1 MRKLWFSLFV
11 AICGLVLAACHS
23 KSEMQLDETGVVPLF
38 SYNINA
44 DSIVFEALASGCSH
58 NQDFVIRVDS
68 ETKRIVNISIIRLK
82 ADHCRKMLAYQ
93 SFELPLERVLAS
105 KKITVNNPIGEAITQ

>member
-11 AICGLVLAACHS
+11 AICGLVISACHT
-23 KSEMQLDETGVVPLF
+23 KSEMQLDETVAVPLF

-58 NQDFVIRVDS
+58 NQDFAIRVDS
-68 ETKRIVNISIIRLK
+68 KTEKTAKISIIRLK
-82 ADHCRKMLAYQ
+82 ADHCRKCSPIKAS
-93 SFELPLERVLAS
+93 SFH
-105 KKITVNNPIGEAITQ
+105 